1 MMVGV
6 MGVHSQVN
14 FDDMEAS
21 FSDFS
26 ADVAEALPFASTIGL
41 NWSDAKVRGFPHF
54 GVGVTA
60 GAVMIPEKAFTD
72 LADSLDISLPSEI
85 TDAGIGVPFPVYVV
99 DARLG
104 LPFLP
109 FDIGAKLGALT
120 PEMSESLG
128 SDVNADFTMAGFD
141 LRFPIL
147 KGNLLLPAISV
158 STGYNYLSGGVSTT
172 ISGAGAVT
180 NGIDLD
186 SIITGASLT
195 YGDPDVRFAWETH
208 AVDVK
213 LQASK
218 NLLIFTPYIGGSYT
232 YGWSKAG
239 GGVLADITFNGATEE
254 EIKDALDAAGY
265 DVDLSG
271 DGFTIL
277 SESNGGSLRAFAG
290 VSVNLF
296 ILKLDINAMYNVL
309 SQSLGGSANV
319 RIAF

>member
-1 MMVGV
+1 MVGI
-6 MGVHSQVN
+6 MGVYSQQVD
-14 FDDMEAS
+14 FADMEAS

-26 ADVAEALPFASTIGL
+26 ADVAQALPFASTIGL

-60 GAVMIPEKAFTD
+60 GAVMIPEEAFTD
-72 LADSLDISLPSEI
+72 LADSLGISLPSEI
-85 TDAGIGVPFPVYVV
+85 TGDYGAPFPVYVV

-128 SDVNADFTMAGFD
+128 GDINADFTMAGFD

-147 KGNLLLPAISV
+147 KGNLLLPAVSV
-158 STGYNYLSGGVSTT
+158 SAGYNYLSGGVSTT
-172 ISGAGAVT
+172 ISGAGDVT
-180 NGIDLD
+180 NGIDLTSLMGVAA
-186 SIITGASLT
+186 SIDYT
-195 YGDPDVRFAWETH
+195 DPDVRFAWETH
-208 AVDVK
+208 AVDLK

-218 NLLIFTPYIGGSYT
+218 NLLIFTPYVGGSYT

-239 GGVLADITFNGATEE
+239 GGVLADISFTGATEA
-254 EIKDALDAAGY
+254 EIKDALEAAGY
-265 DVDLSG
+265 DIELSG